1 MAYTKIIVI
10 HSRLDRCLGYTQ
22 DEEKTSLET
31 VLDYAMN
38 RDKTEQDCFETALN
52 CDRETAYADMMDTKR
67 RWGKTS
73 RKRKGYHV
81 IQSFAPGE
89 VAPEQAH
96 AIGVELAQRLLADKY
111 EVVVSTHLNKAHLHS
126 HIVFN
131 SVSFVDGSMYRDRI
145 SDLLGG
151 SGVGIRGT
159 SDAICLEHG
168 LSIIESSEPSVSRA
182 EWEAEKAG
190 KPNFRGLAR
199 ADIDT
204 AIANAYTMRSFWGEL
219 VKMGYQV
226 KRYPQVTHA
235 AVKPPGGARFLRL
248 DKLGTGY
255 SEAEIFS
262 RLTENRTGTAPP
274 LSSHAPILPQ
284 RYFPY
289 GRRYRVKGHL
299 PLKAGRTRGI
309 RLLYLEYLYLLRKPP
324 SRRKAPVSRAEII
337 KFDRYQEQ
345 FFYLYKNRIDSV
357 EQLTMQQEA
366 LQAEIDALTDRR
378 ADLYRLR
385 RKAPDDT
392 ACSEEIGTI
401 TARLRV
407 LRRELKLCARIENDI
422 PTVRAQMEISKER
435 SDHEKADKS
444 RPEQSAGAD
453 RDVPT
458 H

>member
-1 MAYTKIIVI
+1 
-10 HSRLDRCLGYTQ
+10 
-22 DEEKTSLET
+22 
-31 VLDYAMN
+31 
-38 RDKTEQDCFETALN
+38 
-52 CDRETAYADMMDTKR
+52 
-67 RWGKTS
+67 
-73 RKRKGYHV
+73 
-81 IQSFAPGE
+81 
-89 VAPEQAH
+89 
-96 AIGVELAQRLLADKY
+96 
-111 EVVVSTHLNKAHLHS
+111 
-126 HIVFN
+126 
-131 SVSFVDGSMYRDRI
+131 MYRDRI
-145 SDLLGG
+145 ADLLGG

-159 SDAICLEHG
+159 SDAICLEYG
-168 LSIIESSEPSVSRA
+168 LSVIEPSEPTVSRA

-299 PLKAGRTRGI
+299 PLKAGRTRGF
-309 RLLYLEYLYLLRKPP
+309 RLLYLKYLYLLRKTP

-345 FFYLYKNRIDSV
+345 FFYLRKNRIDSV

-378 ADLYRLR
+378 ADLYRLH
-385 RKAPDDT
+385 RKLPDDA
-392 ACSEEIGTI
+392 ACAEEIGTI
-401 TARLRV
+401 TARLWI
-407 LRRELKLCARIENDI
+407 LRRELKLCARIEGDI
-422 PTVRAQMEISKER
+422 PAVQAQIRIQEER
-435 SDHEKADKS
+435 SRHEKTDKS
-444 RPEQSAGAD
+444 RPEQSVGTD
-453 RDVPT
+453 RSVST
-458 H
+458 HQL

>member
-1 MAYTKIIVI
+1 
-10 HSRLDRCLGYTQ
+10 
-22 DEEKTSLET
+22 
-31 VLDYAMN
+31 
-38 RDKTEQDCFETALN
+38 
-52 CDRETAYADMMDTKR
+52 
-67 RWGKTS
+67 
-73 RKRKGYHV
+73 
-81 IQSFAPGE
+81 
-89 VAPEQAH
+89 
-96 AIGVELAQRLLADKY
+96 
-111 EVVVSTHLNKAHLHS
+111 
-126 HIVFN
+126 
-131 SVSFVDGSMYRDRI
+131 VDGAMYRDRI
-145 SDLLGG
+145 ADLLGG

-159 SDAICLEHG
+159 SDAICLAHG
-168 LSIIESSEPSVSRA
+168 LSIIEPSEPSVSRA
-182 EWEAEKAG
+182 EWEAEKVG

-248 DKLGTGY
+248 DKLGAGY

-274 LSSHAPILPQ
+274 ISGHAPILP
-284 RYFPY
+284 RWYFPY
-289 GRRYRVKGHL
+289 GRRYRVKGNL
-299 PLKAGRTRGI
+299 PLKAGRARGF
-309 RLLYLEYLYLLRKPP
+309 RLLYLKYLYLLRKPP
-324 SRRKAPVSRAEII
+324 SRRKTPVSRAEAI

-385 RKAPDDT
+385 RKASDDT
-392 ACSEEIGTI
+392 ACSEESGTI

-407 LRRELKLCARIENDI
+407 LRRELKLCACIEDDI

-444 RPEQSAGAD
+444 RPEQSVGDD
-453 RDVPT
+453 RSVPT